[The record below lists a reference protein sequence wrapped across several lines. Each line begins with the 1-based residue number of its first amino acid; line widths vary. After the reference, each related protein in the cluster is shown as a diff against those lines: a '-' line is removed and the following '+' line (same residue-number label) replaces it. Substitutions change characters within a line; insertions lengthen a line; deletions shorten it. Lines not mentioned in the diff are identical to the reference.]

1 MYYTILDTSICP
13 FLAVGDENGLNSLI
27 FIDKD
32 AKTNSTIDPLWIK
45 NDLFFEDVKKQIIQ
59 YIDHK
64 RKKFDLKLDP
74 KGTEFQKKVWRALS
88 TIPYGEY
95 RSYSEIAC
103 QIGNDKAVRAVG
115 MANSKN
121 PLPLIIPCHRV
132 IGKNGKLVGY
142 AGGLR
147 IKKTLLKLEGIE
159 L

>member
-1 MYYTILDTSICP
+1 MYYTIWDTLICP

-32 AKTNSTIDPLWIK
+32 AKTNDTIDPLWIK
-45 NDLFFEDVKKQIIQ
+45 NDRFFEDVKEQILQ
-59 YIDHK
+59 YINGS
-64 RKKFDLKLDP
+64 RKYFDLKLEP
-74 KGTEFQKKVWRALS
+74 RGTEFQKNVWKALS
-88 TIPYGEY
+88 NIPYGEY

-132 IGKNGKLVGY
+132 IGKNRKLVGY

-147 IKKTLLKLEGIE
+147 IKETLLKIEGIE